1 MDPATALRTGARL
14 LWQRSASVLPV
25 YLLASGLYGVARAPL
40 VIAGVAAVWLLA
52 TRGRLEPV
60 VEILRDSGSSIDP
73 GAVEAGELQPGFGE
87 AVASLLTPGT
97 VLLAVVGV
105 LAAALLALVASA
117 VGNAAAISGLFGLLR
132 GDDGVQSAVAGVRRR
147 WRSFVGVRLLLVAAI
162 AAAVAPLVGLGIV
175 VGGSALGGGEVNSA
189 AAAGVLGVVLGGLFT
204 VILVLTVLVL
214 FAFADQ
220 AVVVDDLGALAAVG
234 RSLRLPLRR
243 PAAVAAYVAVAV
255 GVVVGSAVV
264 GSLAA
269 TAGAPRV
276 TALVGTVLIPPI
288 LDGFKTSLYAER
300 PYPPASDGASAPL
313 GTRIR
318 SAFGG
323 GLRSVGGFV
332 RAHPLTNA
340 ASLGC
345 LAAGGVAG
353 WTATASVGLDIPI
366 GSEVGTVFGA
376 IPLGTFLNLATNNWL
391 VAVDLAYSGLAAG
404 VPAVVSLGFNGLVIG
419 AVGGAFDPVAFV
431 ALVAPHGVVEVP
443 ALVIGGAA
451 GLRLGGVAV
460 GALRGR
466 HDDGDVAAAIRRTY
480 RVLLG
485 LVPLFVVAAFVEA
498 FLTPAIASAILA
510 G

>member
-14 LWQRSASVLPV
+14 LWRRSASVLPV

-52 TRGRLEPV
+52 AGGRLEPFID
-60 VEILRDSGSSIDP
+60 ILRDSGRSVDP
-73 GAVEAGELQPGFGE
+73 GTVEAGELPPGLAE
-87 AVASLLTPGT
+87 AIASLLTPGT
-97 VLLAVVGV
+97 VLLVAVGV
-105 LAAALLALVASA
+105 LAAVLLALVASA
-117 VGNAAAISGLFGLLR
+117 VGNAAAIGGLFGLLR
-132 GDDGVQSAVAGVRRR
+132 GDDGVQSAVASARRR

-162 AAAVAPLVGLGIV
+162 AGAVAPFVGLGLV
-175 VGGSALGGGEVNSA
+175 VGGRIVSSGDINPA
-189 AAAGVLGVVLGGLFT
+189 AAAGVLGVALAGLFT
-204 VILVLTVLVL
+204 VILVLTVLVC

-220 AVVVDDLGALAAVG
+220 AIVVDDLGATAAVG

-243 PAAVAAYVAVAV
+243 PVAVAAYVAVAV
-255 GVVVGSAVV
+255 GVVVGSTVV

-276 TALVGTVLIPPI
+276 TALVGTVLIPPVF
-288 LDGFKTSLYAER
+288 DGFKTSLYAELS
-300 PYPPASDGASAPL
+300 PPASDGASVPL
-313 GTRIR
+313 GARLR

-323 GLRSVGGFV
+323 GLRAIGGFV
-332 RAHPLTNA
+332 WMHPLTNV
-340 ASLGC
+340 ASLAC

-353 WTATASVGLDIPI
+353 WTATASVGLDIPL

-376 IPLGTFLNLATNNWL
+376 VPLGTFLNLATNNWL
-391 VAVDLAYSGLAAG
+391 VAVDLAYSGLAVG
-404 VPAVVSLGFNGLVIG
+404 IPAVVSLGFNGLVIG

-443 ALVIGGAA
+443 AVVIGGAA

-466 HDDGDVAAAIRRTY
+466 NDDGDVAAAIRQTY

-498 FLTPAIASAILA
+498 FLTPAIASAVLA